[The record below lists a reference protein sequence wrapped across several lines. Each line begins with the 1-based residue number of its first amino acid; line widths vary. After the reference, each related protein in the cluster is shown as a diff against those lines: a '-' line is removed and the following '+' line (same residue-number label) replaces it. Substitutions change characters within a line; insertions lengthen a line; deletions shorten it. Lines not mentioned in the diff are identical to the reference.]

1 MESAARST
9 NTRLLDLIFNKY
21 NLVLHLS
28 AIKRYLLLGQGDFAQ
43 HLMDG
48 TFEQNTNSLEK
59 CSKMCSLYNRDC
71 NYRHSELFFD
81 LEFPLLM

>member
-1 MESAARST
+1 MIFETAMESAARST

-59 CSKMCSLYNRDC
+59 CSKMCSLYTR
-71 NYRHSELFFD
+71 L
-81 LEFPLLM
+81 